1 MSTAKIQE
9 FLRVRLKLD
18 FRNFGVFISFF
29 YPYKTY
35 FGLGML
41 FIFLSSAL
49 QLVIITIFGN
59 LLDSSVINKP
69 GGLANGINGSILLAL
84 LAVFARGAFSFL
96 QQYFFL
102 IMNENSTTQ
111 IRKDLYYRYL
121 RYKVAFFDK
130 EKVGDL
136 ISRINTDIYM
146 LQNIFSDQIP
156 EFLYKSVI
164 MVITLVILF
173 LINVKLTL
181 LMLIV
186 FPITTA
192 LALFIG
198 EKVRVLS
205 QQIQDSYAK
214 SNIYVEETLQKVRTV
229 KAFANE
235 KWESSKY
242 SDLMNNII
250 KQSISRSI
258 FKNSLNNLSGVL
270 TLSSVV
276 LVLWY
281 GTSLVA
287 AKQITIGHLISFVL
301 ITSYF
306 GESLASIGN
315 AFSNLQNSLGSTER
329 LSELLHHGIE
339 EYPIENNKPVI
350 FSQKISFQNV
360 VYSYDEANLP
370 YVFDSLNIEIGK
382 GEQIGIVGS
391 SGVGKSTIIQLLL
404 RFYNPLAGAI
414 FLDETDISQISLR
427 RYRNLFGVVSQEV
440 ELFGSTVKE
449 NIAYGNPNAGFE
461 EIVLAAKKA
470 NAYEFILNMPQGFD
484 TVIGENGITLSGGQ
498 RQRIAIAR
506 ALLPDPP
513 ILILDEAT
521 SALDSATEI
530 IIKDTMDNFMST
542 KTIIVIA
549 HRLTTLRNMD
559 RILVIHGGKIIESD
573 SHINLMK
580 IKDGHYTNMI
590 ATQFG

>member
-1 MSTAKIQE
+1 
-9 FLRVRLKLD
+9 
-18 FRNFGVFISFF
+18 
-29 YPYKTY
+29 
-35 FGLGML
+35 
-41 FIFLSSAL
+41 
-49 QLVIITIFGN
+49 
-59 LLDSSVINKP
+59 
-69 GGLANGINGSILLAL
+69 
-84 LAVFARGAFSFL
+84 
-96 QQYFFL
+96 L

-329 LSELLHHGIE
+329 LSELLHHEIE